1 MLALVCTL
9 AWGSSAWALDKKDGA
24 YQIGTADDLTAFAA
38 IVNGGENNANAV
50 LTADIDMTGKT
61 WTPIGNNDNRYVGTF
76 DGQYHVIDN
85 LVCTGT
91 DKIGIFGVV
100 NGGCVVKN
108 LVAGA
113 GNKITGTAMVG
124 GIIGCSDGSGW
135 VTLENVGHEG
145 YVEGSG
151 NNCCAIFGVVMNG
164 GPATRIT
171 NCYNTGDIKAGGESA
186 IITGWFGGHGSVEV
200 KGFWN
205 TGKILSGGDGD
216 NSLWRNSTGITIE
229 RLFHTAAHQG
239 ATVIGDGDVASGR
252 LAFQLNGNADAGTWR
267 QNLSDPK
274 DAHPTCDPSHA
285 KVYANGTLDCAG
297 NAKEGSAMTY
307 SNTEGSVRDEHDF
320 VGGFCSVCGIVQDDF
335 VPQDAQGY
343 YLISDGDQ
351 LNWFAYQVNAG
362 KGDLNA
368 LLTADIDMQD
378 KAWTPIGQDG
388 KDYRGNF
395 NGQGHRILRLTTN
408 ANRDNQALFGQA
420 VGGAVIENVII
431 DASCNIVGKAFT
443 AGILG
448 HVWADGVIVRNCG
461 NEADISGSAQNAAG
475 IVGCSEKIVH
485 ISNCYNLGQIEGSH
499 ENAGICAWMGSGSS
513 TIKNCYSTAEDV
525 DGEALWRNGSVQ
537 GENMYQIEGKQG
549 AAFTSEQME
558 SGELAYLL
566 NGKQSTDVQWYQ
578 AIGTDTHP
586 LPFGTSVVYANG
598 TLDCAGN
605 AKEGSALVYSNT
617 EGATRDDH
625 HFDDGFCTVC
635 ATPDPDYL
643 EAEDG
648 AYTLAT
654 PHQLAWFAAIVN
666 SGNTTASARLYGDI
680 DFSDAAGFQGIGTFS
695 NPFCG
700 NFDGQGAIVS
710 NLTIIMPGE
719 ENVGFFRV
727 IGAGA
732 NISNFTIDES
742 CTFSGKAF
750 TGAFAGRGVG
760 NGEATLQRLGNEGSV
775 NTTDQNAGAIVGCN
789 TSSELHLSLTN
800 CYNAGSISS
809 GWEAGGLSGWL
820 GNDANTTNCYN
831 MGTVTNGES
840 FARGNNIQVVNCFD
854 PVTDWPALPKS
865 PIEDFTNGV
874 IYDKLAA
881 AAGDGI
887 WFLSAKENGHPVLYD
902 SGITTGIDDLQ
913 IFDLRFDGAVYDLSG
928 RKMVNGKLPKGIY
941 VKDGRKVILR

>member
-9 AWGSSAWALDKKDGA
+9 AWGSSAWALDQKDGA

-186 IITGWFGGHGSVEV
+186 IITGWFGGHSSGEV

-216 NSLWRNSTGITIE
+216 NSLWRNSTGITTE

-297 NAKEGSAMTY
+297 NAKEGSAMT
-307 SNTEGSVRDEHDF
+307 
-320 VGGFCSVCGIVQDDF
+320 
-335 VPQDAQGY
+335 
-343 YLISDGDQ
+343 
-351 LNWFAYQVNAG
+351 
-362 KGDLNA
+362 
-368 LLTADIDMQD
+368 
-378 KAWTPIGQDG
+378 
-388 KDYRGNF
+388 
-395 NGQGHRILRLTTN
+395 
-408 ANRDNQALFGQA
+408 
-420 VGGAVIENVII
+420 
-431 DASCNIVGKAFT
+431 
-443 AGILG
+443 
-448 HVWADGVIVRNCG
+448 
-461 NEADISGSAQNAAG
+461 
-475 IVGCSEKIVH
+475 
-485 ISNCYNLGQIEGSH
+485 
-499 ENAGICAWMGSGSS
+499 
-513 TIKNCYSTAEDV
+513 
-525 DGEALWRNGSVQ
+525 
-537 GENMYQIEGKQG
+537 
-549 AAFTSEQME
+549 
-558 SGELAYLL
+558 
-566 NGKQSTDVQWYQ
+566 
-578 AIGTDTHP
+578 
-586 LPFGTSVVYANG
+586 
-598 TLDCAGN
+598 
-605 AKEGSALVYSNT
+605 YSNT

-750 TGAFAGRGVG
+750 TGAFAGRAVG